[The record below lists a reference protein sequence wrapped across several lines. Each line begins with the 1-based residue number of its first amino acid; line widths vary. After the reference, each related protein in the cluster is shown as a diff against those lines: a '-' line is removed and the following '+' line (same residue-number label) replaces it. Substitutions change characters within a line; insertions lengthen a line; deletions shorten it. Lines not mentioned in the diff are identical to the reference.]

1 MPLTGVHPEKQQ
13 YLQIVLTI
21 RKNNCLLATKLVGYF
36 FIFTTIPMGDWLGSD
51 NSGLGYIYVGLPIE
65 GSQCMEI

>member
-1 MPLTGVHPEKQQ
+1 MLLTGVHPEKQK

-21 RKNNCLLATKLVGYF
+21 RKNNCL
-36 FIFTTIPMGDWLGSD
+36 FTTIPTGDWLGSD
-51 NSGLGYIYVGLPIE
+51 NSGLGYIYVPIE